1 VKAPVC
7 IDLYCG
13 LGGWAEG
20 FLAEGYE
27 CIDRQD
33 PVSALSA
40 YRALFQ
46 AGRIGGHRMT
56 LFDLVEEVQ
65 EKTHLGALE
74 ILDRVQRAWPSHTQ
88 FTPTQAALMV
98 RAIQRDGQK
107 ERAAA

>member
-1 VKAPVC
+1 
-7 IDLYCG
+7 
-13 LGGWAEG
+13 
-20 FLAEGYE
+20 
-27 CIDRQD
+27 
-33 PVSALSA
+33 
-40 YRALFQ
+40 
-46 AGRIGGHRMT
+46 MT